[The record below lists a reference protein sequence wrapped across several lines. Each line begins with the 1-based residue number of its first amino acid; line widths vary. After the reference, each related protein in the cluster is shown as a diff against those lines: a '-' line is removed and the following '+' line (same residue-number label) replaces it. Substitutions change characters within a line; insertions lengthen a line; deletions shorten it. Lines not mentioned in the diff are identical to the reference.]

1 MYEEDKDIADHKP
14 DEKDFQALKT
24 DQIRMAQMLIDE
36 QHPIAKTP
44 YDIAFPWLCC
54 FCGCIRK
61 CRAHDN
67 EVKKEENNLKQ
78 SLLDNLNIPLSK
90 EAKKLRAMEKKKAQR
105 NKEFDK
111 DMQGV
116 DPFFSLGFGLIA
128 YRKTLFSLMM
138 LFFVMSALTYPI
150 LDTYKAGTAIDVNTT
165 TSKYG
170 MYSLANMG
178 YSSLQCNSV
187 PFGMEKLVLQC
198 PYGSIS
204 AIVENG
210 VGINPYKSD
219 DAHRTVACLKNEV
232 NTACSDKFDV
242 AKFKASFNTDCVGE
256 KSCHFTFN

>member
-1 MYEEDKDIADHKP
+1 M
-14 DEKDFQALKT
+14 
-24 DQIRMAQMLIDE
+24 
-36 QHPIAKTP
+36 
-44 YDIAFPWLCC
+44 
-54 FCGCIRK
+54 
-61 CRAHDN
+61 
-67 EVKKEENNLKQ
+67 KQ

-128 YRKTLFSLMM
+128 YRKTLFSLML

-187 PFGMEKLVLQC
+187 PLGMEKLVL
-198 PYGSIS
+198 
-204 AIVENG
+204 
-210 VGINPYKSD
+210 
-219 DAHRTVACLKNEV
+219 
-232 NTACSDKFDV
+232 
-242 AKFKASFNTDCVGE
+242 
-256 KSCHFTFN
+256 